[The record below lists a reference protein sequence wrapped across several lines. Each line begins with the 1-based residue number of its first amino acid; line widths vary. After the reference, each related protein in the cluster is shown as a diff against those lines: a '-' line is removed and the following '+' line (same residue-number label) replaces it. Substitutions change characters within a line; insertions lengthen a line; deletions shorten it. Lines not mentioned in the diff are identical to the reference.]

1 MTMLLT
7 LCAGSLRSRLNPG
20 GAGNDVAKTRKGGK
34 TAPVAGAGDAP
45 MTMFDVPAFVVKNL
59 QLHGLNIPA
68 SMLAKW
74 TLEDLDRLRD
84 AADKAACPV
93 LVLIEDTPQPLASPD
108 DAKREAAAARVQ
120 RLAVAANRL
129 GCNSIALNIDAKE
142 DAESF
147 DIAADQI
154 REMLPGIERL
164 ELNVLIAPHPG
175 LTATTERLT
184 SLIKRIGGFR
194 IGSLPSFG
202 AAAESN
208 AGNPIEG
215 LRKLAPYAGAIH
227 ATIEG
232 FNKKG
237 AHKSW
242 DLEACVSA
250 VRSVGFLNTLA
261 IDYVGEADPIAN
273 IEKARDLLQAAIDKE
288 SA

>member
-7 LCAGSLRSRLNPG
+7 LCAGSLRSRLSKKPG
-20 GAGNDVAKTRKGGK
+20 KAGGQD
-34 TAPVAGAGDAP
+34 
-45 MTMFDVPAFVVKNL
+45 MTMLDVPAFVVKNL

-68 SMLAKW
+68 SMLAGW
-74 TLEDLDRLRD
+74 TLDDLDRLRD
-84 AADKAACPV
+84 AADKAACPC
-93 LVLIEDTPQPLASPD
+93 LVLIEDTPQPLGSSN
-108 DAKREAAAARVQ
+108 DAKREAAAGRVQ

-129 GCNSIALNIDAKE
+129 GCNSIALTLDGKD
-142 DAESF
+142 DAETF
-147 DIAADQI
+147 DIAAEQV

-164 ELNVLIAPHPG
+164 ELNVLITPHEG
-175 LTATTERLT
+175 LTATTEKLT

-202 AAAESN
+202 AAAASN
-208 AGNPIEG
+208 SGNPIEG

-242 DLEACVSA
+242 DLAECVGA
-250 VRSVGFLNTLA
+250 IRSVGFLNTLA
-261 IDYVGEADPIAN
+261 IDYTGEGDPVTS
-273 IEKARDLLQAAIDKE
+273 IEKARDILQAAIDKDAE
-288 SA
+288 

>member
-7 LCAGSLRSRLNPG
+7 LCAGSLRGRLSKHP
-20 GAGNDVAKTRKGGK
+20 GAGNSHG
-34 TAPVAGAGDAP
+34 
-45 MTMFDVPAFVVKNL
+45 MSMLDVPAFVVKNL

-68 SMLAKW
+68 SMLTGW
-74 TLEDLDRLRD
+74 SLEDLDRLRD
-84 AADKAACPV
+84 AADKAACPCLV
-93 LVLIEDTPQPLASPD
+93 LVEDTPQPLGTTD
-108 DAKREAAAARVQ
+108 DVRREAAAARVQ

-129 GCNSIALNIDAKE
+129 GCNAIALTIDAKD

-147 DIAADQI
+147 DIAADQV
-154 REMLPGIERL
+154 RELLPGIERL
-164 ELNVLIAPHPG
+164 ELNVLISPHEG
-175 LTATTERLT
+175 LTATTEKLT

-202 AAAESN
+202 AAAAAN

-242 DLEACVSA
+242 DLAECVTA
-250 VRSVGFLNTLA
+250 IRSVGFLNTLA
-261 IDYVGEADPIAN
+261 IDYTGEGDPVPN
-273 IEKARDLLQAAIDKE
+273 IEKARDILQAAIDKDAE
-288 SA
+288 

>member
-7 LCAGSLRSRLNPG
+7 LCAGSLRSRMASPSG
-20 GAGNDVAKTRKGGK
+20 KGNSGMR
-34 TAPVAGAGDAP
+34 
-45 MTMFDVPAFVVKNL
+45 MLDVPSFVVKEL

-68 SMLAKW
+68 SMLSGCSPA
-74 TLEDLDRLRD
+74 DLDRLRD
-84 AADKAACPV
+84 AADKAACPC
-93 LVLIEDTPQPLASPD
+93 LVLIEDTPRPLASPD
-108 DAKREAAAARVQ
+108 DAERDAAASRVQ

-129 GCNSIALNIDAKE
+129 GCNAIALKIEAPESDA
-142 DAESF
+142 AF
-147 DIAADQI
+147 DMAADQV
-154 REMLPGIERL
+154 RSMLPAIERL
-164 ELNVLIAPHPG
+164 ELNVLLAPHTG

-202 AAAESN
+202 ASAA
-208 AGNPIEG
+208 AGGGDPIEG

-227 ATIEG
+227 ATVEG

-242 DLEACVSA
+242 DLAACVTA
-250 VRSVGFLNTLA
+250 IRSVGFLNTLA
-261 IDYVGEADPIAN
+261 IDYTGDGDPVPS

-288 SA
+288 AA